1 MLGMDHEP
9 CKDNRLMSPLS
20 ENYDDYHVM
29 GQVTPFFYEILL
41 VDDHPLVRRG
51 IRRIIEESAELK
63 VVGELDDGL
72 ELLEFLKESVP
83 QLVIL
88 DVSMPHLGGIEATRL
103 VKASY
108 PEIKV
113 LILTLHNRR
122 EYVDQAK
129 GAGAEGYLLKEEVD
143 KELLSAIA
151 TLRRGGTYL
160 SPLLSNT

>member
-1 MLGMDHEP
+1 
-9 CKDNRLMSPLS
+9 MSPLS
-20 ENYDDYHVM
+20 DNYGEYNVM

-41 VDDHPLVRRG
+41 VDDHPLVRGG
-51 IRRIIEESAELK
+51 IRRIIEERAELK

-72 ELLEFLKESVP
+72 ELLEFLKGSVP

-103 VKASY
+103 IKASY
-108 PEIKV
+108 PELKV

-122 EYVDQAK
+122 EYVDQARR
-129 GAGAEGYLLKEEVD
+129 AGAEGYLLKEEVD
-143 KELLSAIA
+143 KELHSAIA

>member
-1 MLGMDHEP
+1 MSLDNEP
-9 CKDNRLMSPLS
+9 CKDNLVMSPLS
-20 ENYDDYHVM
+20 DNYGEYNVM

-41 VDDHPLVRRG
+41 VDDHPLVRGG
-51 IRRIIEESAELK
+51 IRRIIEERAELK

-72 ELLEFLKESVP
+72 ELLEFLKGSVP

-103 VKASY
+103 IKASY
-108 PEIKV
+108 PELKV

-122 EYVDQAK
+122 EYVDQARR
-129 GAGAEGYLLKEEVD
+129 AGAEGYLLKEEVD
-143 KELLSAIA
+143 KELHSAIA

>member
-1 MLGMDHEP
+1 M
-9 CKDNRLMSPLS
+9 
-20 ENYDDYHVM
+20 
-29 GQVTPFFYEILL
+29 
-41 VDDHPLVRRG
+41 
-51 IRRIIEESAELK
+51 
-63 VVGELDDGL
+63 
-72 ELLEFLKESVP
+72 
-83 QLVIL
+83 
-88 DVSMPHLGGIEATRL
+88 GGIEATRL

-151 TLRRGGTYL
+151 TLRRGATYL
-160 SPLLSNT
+160 SPLLSNI